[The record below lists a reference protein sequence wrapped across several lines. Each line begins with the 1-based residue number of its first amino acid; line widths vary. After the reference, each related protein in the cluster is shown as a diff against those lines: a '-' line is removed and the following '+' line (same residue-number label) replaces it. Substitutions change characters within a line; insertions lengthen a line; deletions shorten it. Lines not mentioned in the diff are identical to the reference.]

1 MRDPQYVQFLETWSY
16 IMYVLAGL
24 MVIASI
30 VIFILYKVRLAGQ
43 KGYKAKWDYINEY
56 QIKYYWYSVLSLAI
70 AVAFI
75 ANTIDN
81 HTVALSVV
89 WLFIRMFISIAAGT
103 LVGYIIYLILKFY
116 YPSFMQ
122 KKLNRLRYEPRRSSS
137 GNKMKLLSEEEE
149 DVHLDEGQQA
159 EEDVFSV
166 DYDVWVDPITNEVK
180 IEKYPGNLV
189 AHKCNNCSFQTM
201 RLKREEI
208 IQEATETQQGEL
220 LKHFECSYC
229 KSIRTTQHTIK
240 PAVKDDKDYKL
251 PEHITFK
258 GDKHITSIMVEI
270 VSNDGVTQDFYFQ
283 NRKEAAKFLE
293 EFQLE
298 KVVDD

>member
-1 MRDPQYVQFLETWSY
+1 
-16 IMYVLAGL
+16 MYGLAGL
-24 MVIASI
+24 MVVASI
-30 VIFILYKVRLAGQ
+30 VIFILYRIRLGSQ
-43 KGYKAKWDYINEY
+43 SGYKAKWDFMNEN

-70 AVAFI
+70 AVGLV

-81 HTVALSVV
+81 HTVALSVI

-116 YPSFMQ
+116 YPGRLQ
-122 KKLNRLRYEPRRSSS
+122 KKLNRLRYAPRISSA

-149 DVHLDEGQQA
+149 DVHLDAGQQA
-159 EEDVFSV
+159 EENVFSI
-166 DYDVWVDPITNEVK
+166 DYDVWVDPSSNEVK

-189 AHKCNNCSFQTM
+189 AYKCNNCSFQTM

-208 IQEATETQQGEL
+208 IAPATEESEGEL

-240 PAVKDDKDYKL
+240 PAVKDDSEYKI
-251 PEHITFK
+251 PEHAVFK
-258 GDKHITSIMVEI
+258 GDRLITSIMVQI
-270 VSNDGVTQDFYFQ
+270 VSNDGVSQDFYFQ
-283 NRKEAAKFLE
+283 NKKEAAKFLDEFMLDKVE
-293 EFQLE
+293 EE
-298 KVVDD
+298 